1 MRCVFFV
8 LILTHCVVTNNPFI
22 LSEEATDGASMES
35 SVCAGCLN
43 VLDEE
48 EFIQALN
55 QEWHMECF
63 RCFSLNYCLLLM
75 TYACEYS
82 VLVWLLAGTATACY
96 FSFFMCAADFKGKL
110 VRELWKCSLKE
121 T

>member
-1 MRCVFFV
+1 V
-8 LILTHCVVTNNPFI
+8 
-22 LSEEATDGASMES
+22 TDGTAMES

-63 RCFSLNYCLLLM
+63 RYIKLLSVNYIH
-75 TYACEYS
+75 TFD
-82 VLVWLLAGTATACY
+82 T
-96 FSFFMCAADFKGKL
+96 
-110 VRELWKCSLKE
+110 
-121 T
+121 